1 MRKYHA
7 FLLPTLSENFG
18 HVIVEAMQAGLIPII
33 SDQTPWKGLEK
44 INIGWS
50 IPLNRELD
58 YIKAINSLCEIN
70 NKNYTDKSSGVIN
83 YIQAKIDNKLA
94 AEKYFN
100 FFKYINIQRNY
111 V

>member
-33 SDQTPWKGLEK
+33 SDQTPWRGLEK

-70 NKNYTDKSSGVIN
+70 NKNYSHKSSGVIN

-94 AEKYFN
+94 AEKYLN

-111 V
+111 F